1 MQGAFQP
8 KYSHIKT
15 IKKHIKMYQFDAFS
29 DEKYLEK
36 QFVPNYHTPLDLD
49 LLFMRNQ
56 VYGPIQSLMRYES

>member
-1 MQGAFQP
+1 
-8 KYSHIKT
+8 
-15 IKKHIKMYQFDAFS
+15 MYQFDAFS